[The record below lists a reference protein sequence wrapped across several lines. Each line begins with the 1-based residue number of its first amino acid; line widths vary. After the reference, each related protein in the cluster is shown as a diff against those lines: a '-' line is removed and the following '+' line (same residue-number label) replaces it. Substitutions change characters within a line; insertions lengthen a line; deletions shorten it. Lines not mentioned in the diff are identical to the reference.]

1 MTQPNDPQSAQTPP
15 VIPQPAIW
23 SKEVEETANDLFLSY
38 YDELVRIARALRRR
52 KQLSDTLLTSDL
64 VHEAFLRLR
73 KTDHWTSDA
82 HFLSSVALSMRHVSI
97 DHARSKAYQKRGGGI
112 APIQFDEEKHSGR
125 GPEDDTLDI
134 HRLQGELAEINQRQA
149 QIVDCRFFAGF
160 TNEETAKI
168 IGVDERTVRRE
179 WTKARNWFALK
190 LADSS
195 EN

>member
-1 MTQPNDPQSAQTPP
+1 MTQPNDPQSNRTPP
-15 VIPQPAIW
+15 ASLHPAIW
-23 SKEVEETANDLFLSY
+23 PKEIEETADHLFLSY
-38 YDELVRIARALRRR
+38 YDELMGIARALRRR

-112 APIQFDEEKHSGR
+112 APIQFNEEKHGGCR
-125 GPEDDTLDI
+125 PEDDTLDI
-134 HRLQGELAEINQRQA
+134 HRLLGELAKLNSRQA

-168 IGVDERTVRRE
+168 IGVDERTIRRE